1 MTPSTLSMMSAF
13 AYVGARSKWFTQRL
27 AIASGLLS
35 LAFGLFL
42 TYQIFF
48 VKGLLTNH
56 PQWTP
61 HLDLLDCVRA
71 SPFFPPHFS
80 GAFPVVL
87 RARAQELFASNPRNH
102 F

>member
-1 MTPSTLSMMSAF
+1 MQKREIVKAKLPRDFLQQEPEVAGAGTIAGMSLITISMMSAF
-13 AYVGARSKWFTQRL
+13 AYAGARSKWFTQRL
-27 AIASGLLS
+27 AMASGLIS

-61 HLDLLDCVRA
+61 H
-71 SPFFPPHFS
+71 
-80 GAFPVVL
+80 
-87 RARAQELFASNPRNH
+87 
-102 F
+102 